1 MSKEDEKKGA
11 TIRVSMETYRELINA
26 KAVMEM
32 EYGRIVTMDE
42 VIRKMLEKMPRIGIK
57 FIKPEEEGEEGG
69 EEV

>member
-1 MSKEDEKKGA
+1 MSREDEKKGA

-42 VIRKMLEKMPRIGIK
+42 VIRKMLEKMPRIGIR
-57 FIKPEEEGEEGG
+57 FVKPEEGG
-69 EEV
+69 EGEDV

>member
-1 MSKEDEKKGA
+1 MSREDEKKGA

-57 FIKPEEEGEEGG
+57 FVKPEGGEEGEE
-69 EEV
+69 V